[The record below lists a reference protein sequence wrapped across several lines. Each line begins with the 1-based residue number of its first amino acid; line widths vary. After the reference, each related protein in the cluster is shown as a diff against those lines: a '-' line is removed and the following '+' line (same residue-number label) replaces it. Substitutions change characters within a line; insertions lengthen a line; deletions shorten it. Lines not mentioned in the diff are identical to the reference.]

1 MRFSGRIVPTFEP
14 CPSAHMLQRTKR
26 LTRGH
31 NRRMVQQ
38 EDRLRE
44 NKEPLRLHIF
54 ATVDTSRVQI
64 DQVSDMHQ
72 WNNRFRP

>member
-1 MRFSGRIVPTFEP
+1 M
-14 CPSAHMLQRTKR
+14 R

-44 NKEPLRLHIF
+44 NKEPLRRHIF
-54 ATVDTSRVQI
+54 ATNDTSLMQI
-64 DQVSDMHQ
+64 YQV
-72 WNNRFRP
+72 